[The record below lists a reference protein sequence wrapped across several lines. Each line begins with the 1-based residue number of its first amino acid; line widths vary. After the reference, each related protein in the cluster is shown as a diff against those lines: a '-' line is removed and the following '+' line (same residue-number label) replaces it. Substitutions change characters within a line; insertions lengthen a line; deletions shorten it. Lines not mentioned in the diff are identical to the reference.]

1 MNATEN
7 TNQAKLT
14 FPCTCN
20 GCRAIPARFDSYYIE
35 GIIENLQGYYFS
47 PATRRFF
54 GTRLTGFYTLASGG
68 VLITSTQR
76 AGFDDSAGRE
86 INHAYFCK
94 YGNLVK
100 DYRFKT
106 KIQARKGLFCGS
118 DEVLKCEC
126 HGCQLDRT
134 GR

>member
-1 MNATEN
+1 MNTKEN
-7 TNQAKLT
+7 KLT

-20 GCRAIPARFDSYYIE
+20 GCRAIPARFDGYYVE
-35 GIIENLQGYYFS
+35 GIIENLQGHYFS

-76 AGFDDSAGRE
+76 AGFEDKDGRE

-94 YGNLVK
+94 YGNLVE

-106 KIQARKGLFCGS
+106 KTQARKGLFCGS
-118 DEVLKCEC
+118 EKVLSCAC
-126 HGCQLDRT
+126 HGCQLDRA